1 MRKNFFIPN
10 TQLKIISLECIREER
25 KAELAIMMK
34 IFPAII
40 LAGAMLFSGCGGE
53 NPEDMELQ
61 DYPTRVKAIKVLTTD
76 APITFSYSGQVI
88 DRDEMKVQSK
98 VSGSVVEKYVKGGQ
112 DVVEGQILFKIDD
125 RQYKS
130 AVLQAEANLA
140 KSKTALAK
148 ERVDLQRDEEL
159 WRSNAISEQT
169 LVNQRSAV
177 ESQMSEVKSNEAL
190 LQKAKDDLA
199 DTVVYAPMSGRLGID
214 DVPVGSLAAAGVTPL
229 ATIGLV
235 DPVFVQFAV
244 SEQEYL
250 RLSRGYNQDE
260 ASGNAHPDFKISLTL
275 ADGSNYPYL
284 GELAEYDRTMGN
296 ETGTLTIRTIFKNPE
311 KLLVP
316 GMYARVE
323 IEGLKIQNAMLV
335 PERALQQLLGE
346 TFVIVARSDNTSAVR
361 KITLGEK
368 IGSYYIVKSGLKA
381 DDWVIVEGL
390 TNLRDGMP
398 LEVTQ
403 VTAKDMDFSFSPSAE
418 IFDVGSSPNK

>member
-1 MRKNFFIPN
+1 MKK
-10 TQLKIISLECIREER
+10 L
-25 KAELAIMMK
+25 LA
-34 IFPAII
+34 AICA
-40 LAGAMLFSGCGGE
+40 AGLLISGCGGE
-53 NPEDMELQ
+53 EAQEEAFEDF
-61 DYPTRVKAIKVLTTD
+61 PTRVKAIKVLTTS
-76 APITFSYSGQVI
+76 APLTLSYSGQVV
-88 DRDEMKVQSK
+88 DRDEMNVQSK

-112 DVVEGQILFKIDD
+112 DVVEGQRLFKIDD
-125 RQYKS
+125 RQYQS

-140 KSKTALAK
+140 QSQTNLAK
-148 ERVDLQRDEEL
+148 ERVDLHRYEEL
-159 WRSNAISEQT
+159 WQSNAISEQMLT
-169 LVNQRSAV
+169 NQRVAV
-177 ESQMSEVKSNEAL
+177 RSKEAEVAANEAI

-199 DTVVYAPMSGRLGID
+199 DTIVYAPMSGRLGID
-214 DVPVGSLAAAGVTPL
+214 DVPVGTLATAGNTPL

-250 RLSRGYNQDE
+250 RLSRQEENP
-260 ASGNAHPDFKISLTL
+260 NAQFRISLTL
-275 ADGSNYPYL
+275 ADGSKYPYR
-284 GELAEYDRTMGN
+284 GEFAEYDRTLGK
-296 ETGTLTIRTIFKNPE
+296 ETGTLTIRTIFKNPDG
-311 KLLVP
+311 LLVP

-323 IEGLKIQNAMLV
+323 IAGLSIPNAMLV

-346 TFVIVARSDNTSAVR
+346 TLVIVAQSDNKSAVR

-403 VTAKDMDFSFSPSAE
+403 VTAKDMGFSFTTDE
-418 IFDVGSSPNK
+418 KIFDVQQNATK

>member
-1 MRKNFFIPN
+1 MKK
-10 TQLKIISLECIREER
+10 L
-25 KAELAIMMK
+25 LA
-34 IFPAII
+34 AICA
-40 LAGAMLFSGCGGE
+40 AGLLISGCGGE
-53 NPEDMELQ
+53 EAQEEAFEDF
-61 DYPTRVKAIKVLTTD
+61 PTKVKAIKVLTTS
-76 APITFSYSGQVI
+76 APLTLSYSGQVV
-88 DRDEMKVQSK
+88 DRDEMNVQSK

-112 DVVEGQILFKIDD
+112 DVVEGQRLFKIDD
-125 RQYKS
+125 RQYQS

-140 KSKTALAK
+140 QSQTNLAK
-148 ERVDLQRDEEL
+148 ERVDLHRYEEL
-159 WRSNAISEQT
+159 WQSNAISEQMLT
-169 LVNQRSAV
+169 NQRVAV
-177 ESQMSEVKSNEAL
+177 RSKEAEVAANEAI

-199 DTVVYAPMSGRLGID
+199 DTIVYAPMSGRLGID
-214 DVPVGSLAAAGVTPL
+214 DVPVGTLATAGNTPL

-250 RLSRGYNQDE
+250 RLSRQEENP
-260 ASGNAHPDFKISLTL
+260 NAQFKISLTL
-275 ADGSNYPYL
+275 ADGSKYPYR
-284 GELAEYDRTMGN
+284 GEFAEYDRTLGK
-296 ETGTLTIRTIFKNPE
+296 ETGTLTIRTIFKNPDG
-311 KLLVP
+311 LLVP

-323 IEGLKIQNAMLV
+323 IAGLSIPNAMLV

-346 TFVIVARSDNTSAVR
+346 TLVIVAQSDNKSAVR

-403 VTAKDMDFSFSPSAE
+403 VTAKDMGFSFTPDE
-418 IFDVGSSPNK
+418 KIFDVQQNATK

>member
-1 MRKNFFIPN
+1 
-10 TQLKIISLECIREER
+10 
-25 KAELAIMMK
+25 MK
-34 IFPAII
+34 IFSAMI
-40 LAGAMLFSGCGGE
+40 LAITLLLSGCGGE
-53 NPEDMELQ
+53 ETEEQ
-61 DYPTRVKAIKVLTTD
+61 AFEDYPTRVKAIKVLITD

-98 VSGSVVEKYVKGGQ
+98 VSGTVVEKYVRGGQ
-112 DVVEGQILFKIDD
+112 DIVEGQMLFKIDD

-130 AVLQAEANLA
+130 AVLQAEANLS
-140 KSKTALAK
+140 KSKTNLAK
-148 ERVDLQRDEEL
+148 EKIELQRDEEL
-159 WRSNAISEQT
+159 WQSNAISEQT
-169 LVNQRSAV
+169 LVNQRAT
-177 ESQMSEVKSNEAL
+177 VKSQEEEVVAQEAL

-199 DTVVYAPMSGRLGID
+199 DTIVYAPMSGRLGID
-214 DVPVGSLAAAGVTPL
+214 DVPVGTLSTAGSTAL

-235 DPVFVQFAV
+235 DPVYVQFAV

-250 RLSRGYNQDE
+250 RLSKAETGPNENGSAQTP
-260 ASGNAHPDFKISLTL
+260 NFKISLTL
-275 ADGSNYPYL
+275 ADGSRYPYL
-284 GELAEYDRTMGN
+284 GEFAEYDRTMGN
-296 ETGTLTIRTIFKNPE
+296 ATGSLTIRTLFRNPDG
-311 KLLVP
+311 LLVP

-323 IEGLKIQNAMLV
+323 IAGLDIPNAMLV

-346 TFVIVARSDNTSAVR
+346 TLVIVARSDNTSAVR

-368 IGSYYIVKSGLKA
+368 IGSYYVVKGGLKA

-418 IFDVGSSPNK
+418 VFDVGSSATK